1 MLTINLW
8 LVKWQ
13 SCFKILNNLQHNARE
28 GQVKGEINILF
39 FITIIS
45 DYLNTFIYCFL
56 EIYKLYGKLS
66 LLL

>member
-8 LVKWQ
+8 LLKWQ
-13 SCFKILNNLQHNARE
+13 SCLKILNNLQHNAEER
-28 GQVKGEINILF
+28 QVKGEINILF